1 MSANGRKTAK
11 KVEKMVTKM
20 SIDVI
25 RYEIFLR
32 DVELWGRENLGIIFA
47 PKHSCSKTDFE
58 KMGKYERKIV

>member
-32 DVELWGRENLGIIFA
+32 DVELRGREN
-47 PKHSCSKTDFE
+47 
-58 KMGKYERKIV
+58 